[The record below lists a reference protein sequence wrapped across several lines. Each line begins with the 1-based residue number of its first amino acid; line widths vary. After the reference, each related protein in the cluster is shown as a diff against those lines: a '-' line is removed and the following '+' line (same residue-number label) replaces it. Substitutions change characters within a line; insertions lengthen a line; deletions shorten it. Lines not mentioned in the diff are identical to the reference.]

1 MRKNALYILIIII
14 LFSLF
19 YLLFKGLQKPNFY
32 SPSKIINNQIINFTS
47 RDLFTGENIE
57 FKNLLIDKKFT
68 LLNIWSSWCL
78 PCREEHKFLIKLSN
92 QNNLNV
98 IGLNYKDKEM
108 NAKKFLKEFK
118 NPFSKIL
125 IDADGIHS
133 IELGAYGVPETFI
146 INNKEKKVYKKFIGP
161 LNKESYKEILDFI
174 K

>member
-78 PCREEHKFLIKLSN
+78 PCREEHKFL
-92 QNNLNV
+92 
-98 IGLNYKDKEM
+98 
-108 NAKKFLKEFK
+108 
-118 NPFSKIL
+118 
-125 IDADGIHS
+125 
-133 IELGAYGVPETFI
+133 
-146 INNKEKKVYKKFIGP
+146 
-161 LNKESYKEILDFI
+161 
-174 K
+174 